1 MDGNFLHLLLKI
13 SSFKL
18 NLMTIYGP
26 NNDNPNF
33 FKHLQKT
40 IDNNDA
46 DYTVVCGD
54 FNLVLNPLID
64 SKNYKQ
70 INNPKA
76 RTSVLNLMES
86 YGLIDIF
93 RYLNPNTR
101 RYSWRKKNPLKQARL
116 DFYILSSHMCDI
128 IKSCDIKVG
137 YRSDHSRVD
146 LEILLSNFTRG
157 RGLWKFNN
165 SLLKNKNYVDL
176 INRVIEEETI
186 KYAVPV
192 YDYSFLKNYCNYK
205 DIVFK
210 EESDT
215 FLEMLLM
222 RIRGESIKFATAFK
236 KKTDAKEKQLIEDIE
251 HLERSNLD
259 TKNFDLL
266 TDKKVELEQLR
277 KKKVNGEL
285 VRARIQWLSEGEKP
299 SKYFCNL
306 AKKNFIEKTVRNI
319 QLADGTHV
327 IDQQEILKCISQYY
341 QNLFKNKDDGLEN
354 LNLFETFGNTHVK
367 VSDNKLGEPITV
379 NELTQTL
386 KKMKNNKTPG
396 IDGIT
401 AEFLKVFWGRLKYYI
416 QNAINTSYKKGNLS
430 PSMRQCIITCLPKGD
445 KDRRNLKNW
454 RPISLLSNIYKLMSG
469 VVASRLKNTLDT
481 LISKEQSGF
490 IPGRQISDNTRLVY
504 DLMHTTETEK
514 LQGMLMLI
522 DFEKAFDSISWKFVY
537 NVLEFFGFNSNFI
550 NWVKLFNHDIYAYV
564 LQCGTLSEKINI
576 ERGCRQGDPISPY
589 LFLLAAEILCL
600 LIKQNEN
607 IVGIKI
613 KNTEF
618 KLTQFADDTTLF
630 LDGTKSSLQ
639 AALNTLETYGNY
651 SGLKMNKEKT
661 KIIWIGRK
669 KFSKDKL
676 AVSVKLD
683 WGDTEFTLLGL
694 NFSVDLSK
702 MLELNYST
710 TITKMLKEIKTW
722 KTRKLTPIGKIS
734 LIKTNILS
742 KIIHILTSL
751 PAPEKILTN
760 INNILFSFLW
770 DNKPDKI
777 KRKTVCQD
785 YFDGGLKMLN
795 IFSFEKA
802 LKVNWIKRLL
812 FQSKTQW
819 TILISEIIGKLNLSN
834 LYKYSGEYISVV
846 DHKLNDFWQNVFSYW
861 KILCKN
867 HLINSNS
874 DILQSCLWY
883 NAQISSEPLYYRTW
897 VKKGI
902 FYVGDLLKPSG
913 EIMNLTEI
921 ENTYDLRVNTFL
933 YYRLKILLNR
943 FVQRYKQ
950 QDYFNFI
957 QPTYS
962 LQLKTLI
969 SSKQGC
975 QKFYKMFMNESKIN
989 HLPVYKSKWQNF
1001 TSVNDELW
1009 KIIFRVCFKSILD
1022 NSVAWFQYKILFNI
1036 LPTRD
1041 YLHKIKL
1048 SDHNTCAF
1056 CHSFPE
1062 TILHLFCE
1070 CGVVQELWHNVSQWI
1085 ARKIGFQIEL
1095 TNDEKILGYYKT
1107 DQNFWPL
1114 NFVILITKKYIYWC
1128 TCKEMNLDIYFLQ
1141 KEFSRVF
1148 IEQKT
1153 LFRINLNQNNFD
1165 RKWEQ
1170 WNGLVQTLVDTHN
1183 I

>member
-1 MDGNFLHLLLKI
+1 
-13 SSFKL
+13 
-18 NLMTIYGP
+18 
-26 NNDNPNF
+26 
-33 FKHLQKT
+33 
-40 IDNNDA
+40 
-46 DYTVVCGD
+46 
-54 FNLVLNPLID
+54 
-64 SKNYKQ
+64 
-70 INNPKA
+70 
-76 RTSVLNLMES
+76 
-86 YGLIDIF
+86 
-93 RYLNPNTR
+93 
-101 RYSWRKKNPLKQARL
+101 
-116 DFYILSSHMCDI
+116 
-128 IKSCDIKVG
+128 
-137 YRSDHSRVD
+137 
-146 LEILLSNFTRG
+146 
-157 RGLWKFNN
+157 
-165 SLLKNKNYVDL
+165 
-176 INRVIEEETI
+176 
-186 KYAVPV
+186 
-192 YDYSFLKNYCNYK
+192 
-205 DIVFK
+205 
-210 EESDT
+210 
-215 FLEMLLM
+215 
-222 RIRGESIKFATAFK
+222 
-236 KKTDAKEKQLIEDIE
+236 
-251 HLERSNLD
+251 
-259 TKNFDLL
+259 
-266 TDKKVELEQLR
+266 
-277 KKKVNGEL
+277 
-285 VRARIQWLSEGEKP
+285 
-299 SKYFCNL
+299 
-306 AKKNFIEKTVRNI
+306 
-319 QLADGTHV
+319 
-327 IDQQEILKCISQYY
+327 
-341 QNLFKNKDDGLEN
+341 
-354 LNLFETFGNTHVK
+354 
-367 VSDNKLGEPITV
+367 
-379 NELTQTL
+379 
-386 KKMKNNKTPG
+386 
-396 IDGIT
+396 
-401 AEFLKVFWGRLKYYI
+401 
-416 QNAINTSYKKGNLS
+416 
-430 PSMRQCIITCLPKGD
+430 
-445 KDRRNLKNW
+445 
-454 RPISLLSNIYKLMSG
+454 
-469 VVASRLKNTLDT
+469 
-481 LISKEQSGF
+481 
-490 IPGRQISDNTRLVY
+490 
-504 DLMHTTETEK
+504 
-514 LQGMLMLI
+514 
-522 DFEKAFDSISWKFVY
+522 
-537 NVLEFFGFNSNFI
+537 
-550 NWVKLFNHDIYAYV
+550 
-564 LQCGTLSEKINI
+564 
-576 ERGCRQGDPISPY
+576 
-589 LFLLAAEILCL
+589 
-600 LIKQNEN
+600 
-607 IVGIKI
+607 
-613 KNTEF
+613 
-618 KLTQFADDTTLF
+618 
-630 LDGTKSSLQ
+630 
-639 AALNTLETYGNY
+639 
-651 SGLKMNKEKT
+651 MNKEKT

-683 WGDTEFTLLGL
+683 WGYTEFTLLGL

-722 KTRKLTPIGKIS
+722 KTRKLTPKIS

-834 LYKYSGEYISVV
+834 LYKYGGEYISVV

-1128 TCKEMNLDIYFLQ
+1128 SCKEMNLDIYFLQ